1 MYLKEN
7 EYYLNPGLLRI
18 RLDILLQTAVTV
30 AVSPALFC
38 VHVVVAAAVLSLLLL
53 CAVMCSNVL
62 HHKTYTRWFVIRW

>member
-18 RLDILLQTAVTV
+18 RLDILLQTAV
-30 AVSPALFC
+30 SPALFC
-38 VHVVVAAAVLSLLLL
+38 VHVVAAAVLSLLLL

>member
-38 VHVVVAAAVLSLLLL
+38 VHVVAAAVLSLLLL
-53 CAVMCSNVL
+53 CAVMRSNVL